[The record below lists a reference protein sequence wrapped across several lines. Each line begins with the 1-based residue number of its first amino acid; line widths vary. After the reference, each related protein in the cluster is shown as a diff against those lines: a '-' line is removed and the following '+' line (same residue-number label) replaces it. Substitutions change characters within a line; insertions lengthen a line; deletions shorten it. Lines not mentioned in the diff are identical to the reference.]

1 MTALI
6 LTEIANEYFEG
17 GNNLMKKNSFFK
29 SLPFKLLVGVILGI
43 VLGLVL
49 NSTDGS
55 GFTAG
60 VLNIVV
66 TLKYILGQLINFCV
80 PLIII
85 GFIAPSITKLGNSAS
100 RMLGVAIIIAYAS
113 SVGAALFSTAAG
125 YTLIPHLS
133 IVTDVEGLKE
143 LPPVVFELAIP
154 QIMPVMSALVFSVMI
169 GLAATW
175 NKSRM
180 ITGILDEFQAIVLSL
195 VSKVIIP
202 ILPIFIAL
210 TFCGLAYEGSI
221 TKQFPVF
228 LQVILIVL
236 VGHFI
241 WMALLYILAG
251 IYSKENP
258 MDVVRY
264 YGPAYL
270 TAVGTMSS
278 AATLAVALQ
287 CAGKAKPLRKDMV
300 QFGIPLFANIHLC
313 GSVLTEVFFCMTISK
328 ILYGSIPSA
337 GTMILFCLLLGIF
350 AIGAPGVPGGTVM
363 ASLGI
368 ITGVLGFNETG
379 TALMLTIFAL
389 QDSFGTACNVTGDGA
404 LTLILTGYANKHK
417 IKEQNINISL

>member
-1 MTALI
+1 
-6 LTEIANEYFEG
+6 
-17 GNNLMKKNSFFK
+17 MKKNSFFS
-29 SLPFKLLVGVILGI
+29 SLPFKLIVGVIIGI
-43 VLGLVL
+43 VLGILL
-49 NSTDGS
+49 NNTDGAPI
-55 GFTAG
+55 TKAI
-60 VLNIVV
+60 LNVV
-66 TLKYILGQLINFCV
+66 VSLKYILGQVIMFCV

-100 RMLGVAIIIAYAS
+100 RMLGVALVLAYAS
-113 SVGAALFSTAAG
+113 SIGAALFSMTAG
-125 YTLIPHLS
+125 YLLIPHLS
-133 IVTDVEGLKE
+133 IVTDVEGLKS
-143 LPPVVFELAIP
+143 LPDAVFQLDIP
-154 QIMPVMSALVFSVMI
+154 QIMSVMSALVFSVMI

-175 NKSRM
+175 NKAKLT
-180 ITGILDEFQAIVLSL
+180 TGILDEFQKIVLSI

-202 ILPIFIAL
+202 ILPVYIGF

-221 TKQFPVF
+221 TKQLPVF

-241 WMALLYILAG
+241 WMALLYVLAG
-251 IYSKENP
+251 VYSQENP
-258 MDVVRY
+258 MEVVKH

-328 ILYGSIPSA
+328 ILYGQIPSV
-337 GTMILFCLLLGIF
+337 GTMILFCALLGIF

-368 ITGVLGFNETG
+368 ITGVLMFDDAG

-404 LTLILTGYANKHK
+404 LTMILTGYAKKHG
-417 IKEQNINISL
+417 IAEESTASIDL

>member
-1 MTALI
+1 M
-6 LTEIANEYFEG
+6 LTGIASEYFEG
-17 GNNLMKKNSFFK
+17 GNDLMKKNSFFK

-60 VLNIVV
+60 VLNVVV

-180 ITGILDEFQAIVLSL
+180 ITGILDEFQTIVLSL

-202 ILPIFIAL
+202 ILPFFIAL

-258 MDVVRY
+258 MDIVRY

-287 CAGKAKPLRKDMV
+287 CAGKANPLRKDMV

-328 ILYGSIPSA
+328 IL
-337 GTMILFCLLLGIF
+337 
-350 AIGAPGVPGGTVM
+350 
-363 ASLGI
+363 
-368 ITGVLGFNETG
+368 
-379 TALMLTIFAL
+379 
-389 QDSFGTACNVTGDGA
+389 
-404 LTLILTGYANKHK
+404 
-417 IKEQNINISL
+417 

>member
-1 MTALI
+1 
-6 LTEIANEYFEG
+6 
-17 GNNLMKKNSFFK
+17 MKKNSFFS

-43 VLGLVL
+43 IAGLL
-49 NSTDGS
+49 LSATDSSSVTMGL
-55 GFTAG
+55 
-60 VLNIVV
+60 LNIVV
-66 TLKYILGQLINFCV
+66 TLKYVLGQLINFCV

-100 RMLGVAIIIAYAS
+100 RMLGVALVIAYVS
-113 SVGAALFSTAAG
+113 SIGAALFSVAGG

-133 IVTDVEGLKE
+133 IVTNVDGLKE
-143 LPPVVFELAIP
+143 LPEVVFELSIP
-154 QIMPVMSALVFSVMI
+154 QIMSVMSALVFSIMV

-175 NKSRM
+175 NKAKL
-180 ITGILDEFQAIVLSL
+180 ITGLLDEFQKIVLSI
-195 VSKVIIP
+195 VSKIIIP
-202 ILPIFIAL
+202 ILPFFIGL

-221 TKQFPVF
+221 TRQLPVF
-228 LQVILIVL
+228 LKVIVIVL
-236 VGHFI
+236 IGHFI
-241 WMALLYILAG
+241 WMTLLYVLAG
-251 IYSKENP
+251 AYSHENP
-258 MDVVRY
+258 WEVVRH

-287 CAGKAKPLRKDMV
+287 CADKAKPLRKDMV

-328 ILYGSIPSA
+328 MLYGSIPSP
-337 GTMILFCLLLGIF
+337 GTMVLFCLLLGIF
-350 AIGAPGVPGGTVM
+350 ALGAPGVPGGTVM

-404 LTLILTGYANKHK
+404 LTLILTGYAKKHN
-417 IKEQNINISL
+417 IKEQHIDTVDL

>member
-1 MTALI
+1 
-6 LTEIANEYFEG
+6 
-17 GNNLMKKNSFFK
+17 MKKNSFFS

-43 VLGLVL
+43 IAGLL
-49 NSTDGS
+49 LSATDSSSVTMGL
-55 GFTAG
+55 
-60 VLNIVV
+60 LNIVV
-66 TLKYILGQLINFCV
+66 TLKYVLGQLINFCV

-100 RMLGVAIIIAYAS
+100 RMLGVALVIAYVS
-113 SVGAALFSTAAG
+113 SIGAALFSVAGG

-133 IVTDVEGLKE
+133 IVTNVDGLKE
-143 LPPVVFELAIP
+143 LPEVVFELSIP
-154 QIMPVMSALVFSVMI
+154 QIMSVMSALVFSIMV

-175 NKSRM
+175 NKAKL
-180 ITGILDEFQAIVLSL
+180 ITGLLDEFQKIVLSI
-195 VSKVIIP
+195 VSKIIIP
-202 ILPIFIAL
+202 ILPFFIGL

-221 TKQFPVF
+221 TRQLPVF
-228 LQVILIVL
+228 LKVIVIVL
-236 VGHFI
+236 IGHFI
-241 WMALLYILAG
+241 WMTLLYVLAG
-251 IYSKENP
+251 AYSHENP
-258 MDVVRY
+258 WEVVRH

-287 CAGKAKPLRKDMV
+287 CADKAKPLRKDMV

-328 ILYGSIPSA
+328 ILYGSIPSP
-337 GTMILFCLLLGIF
+337 GTMLLFCLLLGIF
-350 AIGAPGVPGGTVM
+350 ALGAPGVPGGTVM

-404 LTLILTGYANKHK
+404 LTLILTGYAKKHN
-417 IKEQNINISL
+417 IEEQHIDTIDL